1 MAKKKITKDE
11 VLEILK
17 LYNGSNNY
25 LINIRYIYLNNPN
38 FSLTDSQIEYITSFS
53 ETKPKVARK
62 WVELDSYYAKMIA
75 DDKLLV
81 KIPEKMWVEKLL
93 AEKEKSYHILG
104 RFFENDN
111 LNLYWIPKDAI
122 VVDKTNKNVVVDYE
136 KYSHRMPFEH
146 QKEAIQKLL
155 ENDKFI
161 LADDMGLGKGLIN
174 STPIYTPTGV
184 KKICDLSVGDKV
196 IGSNGE
202 PCIVT
207 GVFPQPKQEIYEITF
222 NDHVKI
228 KTDASHLWSVT
239 SASYGKNSKKN
250 VIKKHINLSTK
261 QMYDGGKITIK
272 GHGHNINKNY
282 KVETYYKSPNGNNKW
297 QIPIVKPIEFYN
309 NVELPIDPYLL
320 GLCLGDGYFNK
331 NNTCVIGT
339 HKDDFDELLGSFE
352 LKSIG
357 FYRKLK
363 EGRIPF
369 GKILNELELHNTRSH
384 TKFIPDIYKY
394 SSIENRLAILQ
405 GLMDT
410 DGHCMLSKN
419 GSFQGT
425 EFSTVSEKLCD
436 DVAEIVHTLG
446 GICRKSSKHGSY
458 TKNGVKVECRIAY
471 RLNIKLSNDMNPF
484 RLNRKADAYNQPK
497 KYSVGRYIKNIEKV
511 GEDYT
516 TCISVDADDKLY
528 VTEHCIVTHNTSSA
542 IVASIEAKPS
552 KTLIICP
559 ASLKQNWKREIEN
572 YSNKE
577 IYICEGK
584 KYEDSA
590 DYVIINYDIIKNFHS
605 LKSKEETIIQ
615 KSKFDLVIID
625 ECHYIKS
632 PQASRTKLIN
642 DICKDINKI
651 WLLTGT
657 PLTSRPIDYF
667 NLLSLVDS
675 PVSKNW
681 MAYVKRYC
689 AGYQFSVGM
698 NKVWNVNGASNLD
711 ELRERT
717 LPLLLRRLKENVL
730 DLPEKI
736 ITPIY
741 LRLKSKQ
748 YEDVMGE
755 YFEWVKNNPKESKS
769 LSVQFTKLMK
779 VRQII
784 ADEKIKNTIE
794 LIENTLEQEKKII
807 VFSNFTNS
815 LNKIYEHFSKI
826 AVKLDG
832 SSTAKQRQES
842 VDEFQ
847 TNDKI
852 KVFVGNIKAAG
863 VGITL
868 TSANVV
874 IFNDLSFVPA
884 DHSQAEDRAYR
895 IGQKNS
901 VSVLYPIFE
910 NTIEGIIY
918 DMLDRKKKIISTVLG
933 DNLIEGDVSED
944 ILTQI
949 LNMKIKSK

>member
-1 MAKKKITKDE
+1 MSKKKVSEDE
-11 VLEILK
+11 ALLLLK
-17 LYNGSNNY
+17 SYNGQND
-25 LINIRYIYLNNPN
+25 YLNGLRTMAIGNPN
-38 FSLTDSQIEYITSFS
+38 FYLTPSQAEYISLFY
-53 ETKPKVARK
+53 ETRPKIARK
-62 WVELDSYYAKMIA
+62 WLDLDIYFANMIA
-75 DDKLLV
+75 DDKLLTSV
-81 KIPEKMWVEKLL
+81 PQKIWIEKLL
-93 AEKEKSYHILG
+93 VEKEKSYHILG
-104 RFFENDN
+104 RFFDNDR
-111 LNLYWIPKDAI
+111 LGIYWIPKDGI
-122 VVDKTNKNVVVDYE
+122 IVDKTNKNIVVDYE

-161 LADDMGLGKGLIN
+161 LADSMGLGK
-174 STPIYTPTGV
+174 
-184 KKICDLSVGDKV
+184 
-196 IGSNGE
+196 
-202 PCIVT
+202 
-207 GVFPQPKQEIYEITF
+207 
-222 NDHVKI
+222 
-228 KTDASHLWSVT
+228 
-239 SASYGKNSKKN
+239 
-250 VIKKHINLSTK
+250 
-261 QMYDGGKITIK
+261 
-272 GHGHNINKNY
+272 
-282 KVETYYKSPNGNNKW
+282 
-297 QIPIVKPIEFYN
+297 
-309 NVELPIDPYLL
+309 
-320 GLCLGDGYFNK
+320 
-331 NNTCVIGT
+331 
-339 HKDDFDELLGSFE
+339 
-352 LKSIG
+352 
-357 FYRKLK
+357 
-363 EGRIPF
+363 
-369 GKILNELELHNTRSH
+369 
-384 TKFIPDIYKY
+384 
-394 SSIENRLAILQ
+394 
-405 GLMDT
+405 
-410 DGHCMLSKN
+410 
-419 GSFQGT
+419 
-425 EFSTVSEKLCD
+425 
-436 DVAEIVHTLG
+436 
-446 GICRKSSKHGSY
+446 
-458 TKNGVKVECRIAY
+458 
-471 RLNIKLSNDMNPF
+471 
-484 RLNRKADAYNQPK
+484 
-497 KYSVGRYIKNIEKV
+497 
-511 GEDYT
+511 
-516 TCISVDADDKLY
+516 
-528 VTEHCIVTHNTSSA
+528 TSSA
-542 IVASIEAKPS
+542 IIASIEAKPS

-559 ASLKQNWKREIEN
+559 ASLKQNWEREIQN
-572 YSNKE
+572 YTDKP

-584 KYEDSA
+584 KYDDSA
-590 DYVIINYDIIKNFHS
+590 NYVIINYDIIKNFHS

-642 DICKDINKI
+642 DICKDIKKI

-689 AGYQFSVGM
+689 AGYQFNVGM

-717 LPLLLRRLKENVL
+717 APLLLRRLKENVL

-741 LRLKSKQ
+741 LRLKSKE
-748 YEDVMGE
+748 YENVMGE
-755 YFEWVKNNPKESKS
+755 YFDWIKNNPKESKS

-784 ADEKIKNTIE
+784 ANEKIKDTIE
-794 LIENTLEQEKKII
+794 LIENTLEQERKVI
-807 VFSNFTNS
+807 VFTNFTNS
-815 LNKIYEHFSKI
+815 LDKIYEHFKKI

-832 SSTAKQRQES
+832 SSSMKQRQES

-868 TSANVV
+868 TSADVV

-933 DNLIEGDVSED
+933 DNLFETDTTED

-949 LNMKIKSK
+949 LNMKKNSK

>member
-25 LINIRYIYLNNPN
+25 LINIRYLYLNNPN

-161 LADDMGLGKGLIN
+161 LALDMGLGK
-174 STPIYTPTGV
+174 
-184 KKICDLSVGDKV
+184 
-196 IGSNGE
+196 
-202 PCIVT
+202 
-207 GVFPQPKQEIYEITF
+207 
-222 NDHVKI
+222 
-228 KTDASHLWSVT
+228 T
-239 SASYGKNSKKN
+239 SAS
-250 VIKKHINLSTK
+250 II
-261 QMYDGGKITIK
+261 
-272 GHGHNINKNY
+272 
-282 KVETYYKSPNGNNKW
+282 
-297 QIPIVKPIEFYN
+297 
-309 NVELPIDPYLL
+309 
-320 GLCLGDGYFNK
+320 
-331 NNTCVIGT
+331 
-339 HKDDFDELLGSFE
+339 
-352 LKSIG
+352 
-357 FYRKLK
+357 
-363 EGRIPF
+363 
-369 GKILNELELHNTRSH
+369 
-384 TKFIPDIYKY
+384 
-394 SSIENRLAILQ
+394 
-405 GLMDT
+405 
-410 DGHCMLSKN
+410 
-419 GSFQGT
+419 
-425 EFSTVSEKLCD
+425 
-436 DVAEIVHTLG
+436 
-446 GICRKSSKHGSY
+446 
-458 TKNGVKVECRIAY
+458 
-471 RLNIKLSNDMNPF
+471 
-484 RLNRKADAYNQPK
+484 
-497 KYSVGRYIKNIEKV
+497 
-511 GEDYT
+511 
-516 TCISVDADDKLY
+516 
-528 VTEHCIVTHNTSSA
+528 
-542 IVASIEAKPS
+542 ASIEAKPR

-632 PQASRTKLIN
+632 PQASRTKFIN

-717 LPLLLRRLKENVL
+717 APLLLRQLKENVL

-741 LRLKSKQ
+741 LRLKSKE

-755 YFEWVKNNPKESKS
+755 YFDWIKNNPKESKS

-784 ADEKIKNTIE
+784 ANEKIKNTIE
-794 LIENTLEQEKKII
+794 LIENTLEQERKVI

-815 LNKIYEHFSKI
+815 LDKIYEHFKKI

-832 SSTAKQRQES
+832 SSSMKQRQES

-868 TSANVV
+868 TSADVV

>member
-1 MAKKKITKDE
+1 MAKKKITKDDA
-11 VLEILK
+11 LEILK
-17 LYNGSNNY
+17 NYNGDNNY
-25 LINIRYIYLNNPN
+25 LINIRNLSFDNPN
-38 FSLTDSQIEYITSFS
+38 FYLTDSQIEYISLFN

-62 WVELDSYYAKMIA
+62 WVELDPYYAKMIA

-81 KIPEKMWVEKLL
+81 RIPEKMWVEKLL
-93 AEKEKSYHILG
+93 VEKEKSYHIFG
-104 RFFENDN
+104 RFFENDR

-122 VVDKTNKNVVVDYE
+122 VVDKTNKDVVVDFE

-146 QKEAIQKLL
+146 QKEAIIKLL

-161 LADDMGLGKGLIN
+161 LADDMGVGKFLKN
-174 STPIYTPTGV
+174 DTLIYTDLGV
-184 KKICDLSVGDKV
+184 KKMGEIVVGDKV
-196 IGSNGE
+196 IGSNGK
-202 PCIVT
+202 PCNVV
-207 GVFPQPKQEIYEITF
+207 GVFPQGKKETYKITF
-222 NDHVKI
+222 NDGYSI
-228 KTDASHLWSVT
+228 IAGDEHLWSVS
-239 SASYGKNSKKN
+239 SANYSKNRKNDRLKKSL
-250 VIKKHINLSTK
+250 ILSTK
-261 QMYDGGKITIK
+261 QMYEGGKIKIK
-272 GHGHNINKNY
+272 GNGYNNQMDY
-282 KVETYYKSPNGNNKW
+282 EVETFYKSPNGNNKW

-320 GLCLGDGYFNK
+320 GVCLGDGHFNK

-357 FYRKLK
+357 FNRELK
-363 EGRIPF
+363 EGRMPF

-384 TKFIPDIYKY
+384 TKFIPNIYKY
-394 SSIENRLAILQ
+394 SSIEDRLAILQ

-410 DGHCMLSKN
+410 DGHCMLSKKGEFN
-419 GSFQGT
+419 GTQYT
-425 EFSTVSEKLCD
+425 TVSERLCD

-446 GICRKSSKHGSY
+446 GICRKSYRVGAY
-458 TKNGVKVECRIAY
+458 TKNGLRVECRISY
-471 RLNIKLSNDMNPF
+471 KLNIKLSNDMNPF
-484 RLNRKADAYNQPK
+484 RLKRKADAYNQPK

-511 GEDYT
+511 GEDEC

-528 VTEHCIVTHNTSSA
+528 VAEHCIVTHNTSSA
-542 IVASIEAKPS
+542 IVASIEAKPN

-559 ASLKQNWKREIEN
+559 ASLKQNWKREIQN
-572 YSNKE
+572 YTDKP

-584 KYEDSA
+584 KYDDSA
-590 DYVIINYDIIKNFHS
+590 NYVIINYDIIKNFHS
-605 LKSKEETIIQ
+605 LKTKEESIIQ

-625 ECHYIKS
+625 ECHYIKN
-632 PQASRTKLIN
+632 PQSSRTKLIN
-642 DICKDINKI
+642 DICKDIKKI

-675 PVSKNW
+675 PVARNW

-689 AGYQFSVGM
+689 AGYQFTVGF

-717 LPLLLRRLKENVL
+717 APLLLRRLKENVL

-736 ITPIY
+736 ITPVY
-741 LRLKSKQ
+741 LTLKSKE
-748 YEDVMGE
+748 YENVMGE
-755 YFEWVKNNPKESKS
+755 YFDWVKNNPKESKS

-794 LIENTLEQEKKII
+794 LIENTLEQERKVI

-815 LNKIYEHFSKI
+815 LDKIYEHFKKI

-832 SSTAKQRQES
+832 SSTMKQRQDS
-842 VDEFQ
+842 VDKFQ
-847 TNDKI
+847 NEDNI

-863 VGITL
+863 VGLTL
-868 TSANVV
+868 TRGDVV

-933 DNLIEGDVSED
+933 DNLIEEDVSED

-949 LNMKIKSK
+949 LNFGK

>member
-1 MAKKKITKDE
+1 MSKKKVSEDE
-11 VLEILK
+11 ALLLLK
-17 LYNGSNNY
+17 SYNGQND
-25 LINIRYIYLNNPN
+25 YLNGLRNMALENPN
-38 FSLTDSQIEYITSFS
+38 FYLTPSQVEYISLFY
-53 ETKPKVARK
+53 ETRPKIARK
-62 WVELDSYYAKMIA
+62 WVDLDIYFANMIA
-75 DDKLLV
+75 DDKLLTSV
-81 KIPEKMWVEKLL
+81 PKKIWIEKLL
-93 AEKEKSYHILG
+93 VEKEKSYHILG
-104 RFFENDN
+104 RFFDNDR
-111 LNLYWIPKDAI
+111 LGIYWIPKDGI
-122 VVDKTNKNVVVDYE
+122 IVDKTNKNIVVDYE

-161 LADDMGLGKGLIN
+161 LADDMGLGK
-174 STPIYTPTGV
+174 
-184 KKICDLSVGDKV
+184 
-196 IGSNGE
+196 
-202 PCIVT
+202 
-207 GVFPQPKQEIYEITF
+207 
-222 NDHVKI
+222 
-228 KTDASHLWSVT
+228 
-239 SASYGKNSKKN
+239 
-250 VIKKHINLSTK
+250 
-261 QMYDGGKITIK
+261 
-272 GHGHNINKNY
+272 
-282 KVETYYKSPNGNNKW
+282 
-297 QIPIVKPIEFYN
+297 
-309 NVELPIDPYLL
+309 
-320 GLCLGDGYFNK
+320 
-331 NNTCVIGT
+331 
-339 HKDDFDELLGSFE
+339 
-352 LKSIG
+352 
-357 FYRKLK
+357 
-363 EGRIPF
+363 
-369 GKILNELELHNTRSH
+369 
-384 TKFIPDIYKY
+384 
-394 SSIENRLAILQ
+394 
-405 GLMDT
+405 
-410 DGHCMLSKN
+410 
-419 GSFQGT
+419 
-425 EFSTVSEKLCD
+425 
-436 DVAEIVHTLG
+436 
-446 GICRKSSKHGSY
+446 
-458 TKNGVKVECRIAY
+458 
-471 RLNIKLSNDMNPF
+471 
-484 RLNRKADAYNQPK
+484 
-497 KYSVGRYIKNIEKV
+497 
-511 GEDYT
+511 
-516 TCISVDADDKLY
+516 
-528 VTEHCIVTHNTSSA
+528 TSSA
-542 IVASIEAKPS
+542 IIASIEAKPS

-572 YSNKE
+572 YSKKE

-584 KYEDSA
+584 KYDDSA
-590 DYVIINYDIIKNFHS
+590 DFVIINYDIIKNFHS
-605 LKSKEETIIQ
+605 LKSKEESLIQ

-689 AGYQFSVGM
+689 AGYQFNVGM

-717 LPLLLRRLKENVL
+717 SPLLLRRLKENVL

-741 LRLKSKQ
+741 LRLKSKE

-784 ADEKIKNTIE
+784 ADEKIKSTIE
-794 LIENTLEQEKKII
+794 FIENTLEQEKKII

-815 LNKIYEHFSKI
+815 LNKIYEHFNKI

-933 DNLIEGDVSED
+933 DNLFETDTTED

-949 LNMKIKSK
+949 LNMKIKTK

>member
-25 LINIRYIYLNNPN
+25 LINIRYLYLNNPN

-161 LADDMGLGKGLIN
+161 LADDMGLGK
-174 STPIYTPTGV
+174 
-184 KKICDLSVGDKV
+184 
-196 IGSNGE
+196 
-202 PCIVT
+202 
-207 GVFPQPKQEIYEITF
+207 
-222 NDHVKI
+222 
-228 KTDASHLWSVT
+228 
-239 SASYGKNSKKN
+239 SASA
-250 VIKKHINLSTK
+250 
-261 QMYDGGKITIK
+261 TI
-272 GHGHNINKNY
+272 
-282 KVETYYKSPNGNNKW
+282 
-297 QIPIVKPIEFYN
+297 
-309 NVELPIDPYLL
+309 
-320 GLCLGDGYFNK
+320 
-331 NNTCVIGT
+331 
-339 HKDDFDELLGSFE
+339 
-352 LKSIG
+352 
-357 FYRKLK
+357 
-363 EGRIPF
+363 
-369 GKILNELELHNTRSH
+369 
-384 TKFIPDIYKY
+384 
-394 SSIENRLAILQ
+394 
-405 GLMDT
+405 
-410 DGHCMLSKN
+410 
-419 GSFQGT
+419 
-425 EFSTVSEKLCD
+425 
-436 DVAEIVHTLG
+436 
-446 GICRKSSKHGSY
+446 
-458 TKNGVKVECRIAY
+458 
-471 RLNIKLSNDMNPF
+471 
-484 RLNRKADAYNQPK
+484 
-497 KYSVGRYIKNIEKV
+497 
-511 GEDYT
+511 
-516 TCISVDADDKLY
+516 
-528 VTEHCIVTHNTSSA
+528 
-542 IVASIEAKPS
+542 ASIEAKPS

-559 ASLKQNWKREIEN
+559 ASLKQNWKREIEI

-584 KYEDSA
+584 NYEDSA

-698 NKVWNVNGASNLD
+698 NKVWNVSGASNLD

-717 LPLLLRRLKENVL
+717 SPLLLRRLKENVL

-741 LRLKSKQ
+741 LRLKSKE

-769 LSVQFTKLMK
+769 LSVQFSKLMK

-784 ADEKIKNTIE
+784 ADEKIKSTIE
-794 LIENTLEQEKKII
+794 FIENTLEQEKKII

-815 LNKIYEHFSKI
+815 LNKIYEHFNKI

-933 DNLIEGDVSED
+933 DNLFETDTTED

-949 LNMKIKSK
+949 LNMKIKTK

>member
-1 MAKKKITKDE
+1 MAKKKLTINEALDLLKDY
-11 VLEILK
+11 K
-17 LYNGSNNY
+17 GSNNY
-25 LINIRYIYLNNPN
+25 LINIQ
-38 FSLTDSQIEYITSFS
+38 SLYFNKPEFNLTESQIEYISLFYDS
-53 ETKPKVARK
+53 VPKIAKK
-62 WVELDSYYAKMIA
+62 WVQLDSYYARMIA
-75 DDKLLV
+75 DDKLLINV
-81 KIPEKMWVEKLL
+81 PNRMWVEKLL
-93 AEKEKSYHILG
+93 VEKEKSYQIFG
-104 RFFENDN
+104 KFFESDN
-111 LNLYWIPKDAI
+111 LNIYWIPKDAI
-122 VVDKTNKNVVVDYE
+122 VVDKTNKNVVVDFE

-146 QKEAIQKLL
+146 QKEAIIKLL
-155 ENDKFI
+155 ENNKFI

-174 STPIYTPTGV
+174 STLIYTPTGT
-184 KKICDLSVGDKV
+184 KKICELTIGDKV

-202 PCIVT
+202 PCNVS

-239 SASYGKNSKKN
+239 SASYGKNSNKN
-250 VIKKHINLSTK
+250 VIKKYINLSTK

-272 GHGHNINKNY
+272 GRGYNINKNY
-282 KVETYYKSPNGNNKW
+282 EVETYYKYPNGNNKW

-320 GLCLGDGYFNK
+320 GVCLGDGHFTK
-331 NNTCVIGT
+331 NNTCSIEMC
-339 HKDDFDELLGSFE
+339 KDDFEEMLDSFE
-352 LKSIG
+352 LKPIG
-357 FYRKLK
+357 LTSKLK
-363 EGRIPF
+363 GGKIHF
-369 GKILNELELHNTRSH
+369 GEILNELELHNTRSH

-394 SSIENRLAILQ
+394 SSIEDRLAILQ

-419 GSFQGT
+419 GVFQGT
-425 EFSTVSEKLCD
+425 EYSTVSERLCD

-446 GICRKSSKHGSY
+446 GICRKSSKRGAY
-458 TKNGVKVECRIAY
+458 IKNGVKVECRIVY

-484 RLNRKADAYNQPK
+484 RLKRKADAYNQPK

-516 TCISVDADDKLY
+516 TCISVDANDKLY
-528 VTEHCIVTHNTSSA
+528 VAEHCIVTHNTSSA
-542 IVASIEAKPS
+542 IVASIEAKPN

-559 ASLKQNWKREIEN
+559 ASLKQNWKREIQN
-572 YSNKE
+572 YTDKP

-590 DYVIINYDIIKNFHS
+590 DYVIINYDIMKNFHS

-625 ECHYIKS
+625 ESHYIKS

-675 PVSKNW
+675 PVSRNW

-689 AGYQFSVGM
+689 AGYQFTVGM

-717 LPLLLRRLKENVL
+717 SPLLLRRLKENVL

-736 ITPIY
+736 ITPVY
-741 LRLKSKQ
+741 LTLKSKD
-748 YEDVMGE
+748 YENVMGE
-755 YFEWVKNNPKESKS
+755 YFDWVKNNPKESKS

-784 ADEKIKNTIE
+784 ADEKVKNTIE
-794 LIENTLEQEKKII
+794 LIQNTLEQERKVI
-807 VFSNFTNS
+807 VFSNFTGS
-815 LNKIYEHFSKI
+815 LNKIYEHFKKN

-832 SSTAKQRQES
+832 SSTTKQRQDS
-842 VDEFQ
+842 VDKFQ
-847 TNDKI
+847 NEDNI

-868 TSANVV
+868 TSGDVV

-933 DNLIEGDVSED
+933 DNLIEEDVSED

-949 LNMKIKSK
+949 LNFGK

>member
-17 LYNGSNNY
+17 NYNGDNNY
-25 LINIRYIYLNNPN
+25 LINIRYLYLNNPN
-38 FSLTDSQIEYITSFS
+38 FSLTDSQIEYITLFN

-62 WVELDSYYAKMIA
+62 WVELDPYYAKMIA

-81 KIPEKMWVEKLL
+81 KIPEKMWIEKLL
-93 AEKEKSYHILG
+93 VEKEKSYHVFG
-104 RFFENDN
+104 RFFENDK
-111 LNLYWIPKDAI
+111 LNLYWLPKDAI
-122 VVDKTNKNVVVDYE
+122 VVDKTNKNVVVDFE
-136 KYSHRMPFEH
+136 KYSHRKPFKH
-146 QKEAIQKLL
+146 QEEAIIKLL
-155 ENDKFI
+155 ENNKFI
-161 LADDMGLGKGLIN
+161 LADSMGLGKFLKN
-174 STPIYTPTGV
+174 DTLIYTDLGV
-184 KKICDLSVGDKV
+184 KKMGEIVVGDKV
-196 IGSNGE
+196 IGSNGK
-202 PCIVT
+202 PCNVI
-207 GVFPQPKQEIYEITF
+207 GVYPQGKKETYKITF
-222 NDHVKI
+222 NDGYSI
-228 KTDASHLWSVT
+228 IAGDEHLWSVT
-239 SASYGKNSKKN
+239 SASYGKNSNKN
-250 VIKKHINLSTK
+250 VIKKYLILSTK
-261 QMYDGGKITIK
+261 QMYEGGKIKIK
-272 GHGHNINKNY
+272 GRGHNINKDY
-282 KVETYYKSPNGNNKW
+282 EVETYYKSPNGNNKW

-320 GLCLGDGYFNK
+320 GLGLGDGSFKGK
-331 NNTCVIGT
+331 NIKFSL
-339 HKDDFDELLGSFE
+339 HKDDYDELFNN
-352 LKSIG
+352 
-357 FYRKLK
+357 FNLK
-363 EGRIPF
+363 ENKPADNKRNGYINVSNSLF
-369 GKILNELELHNTRSH
+369 DLGLEHTRSH

-419 GSFQGT
+419 GEFNGT
-425 EFSTVSEKLCD
+425 EYSTVSERLCD
-436 DVAEIVHTLG
+436 DVAQIVHTLG
-446 GICRKSSKHGSY
+446 GICRKSSRVGAY
-458 TKNGVKVECRIAY
+458 TKNGLRVECRISY
-471 RLNIKLSNDMNPF
+471 KLNIKLSNDMNPF

-511 GEDYT
+511 GDEEC

-528 VTEHCIVTHNTSSA
+528 VAEHCIVTHNTSSA
-542 IVASIEAKPS
+542 IIASIEAKPS
-552 KTLIICP
+552 KTLVICP
-559 ASLKQNWKREIEN
+559 ASLKQNWEREIRN
-572 YSNKE
+572 YSNKP

-584 KYEDSA
+584 KYDDSA

-605 LKSKEETIIQ
+605 LKTKEKSLIQ

-625 ECHYIKS
+625 ECHYIKN

-642 DICKDINKI
+642 DVCKDINKI

-667 NLLSLVDS
+667 NLLSLIDS
-675 PVSKNW
+675 PVARNW
-681 MAYVKRYC
+681 MSYVIRYC
-689 AGYQFSVGM
+689 AGYQFTVGF

-717 LPLLLRRLKENVL
+717 APILLRRLKENVL

-736 ITPIY
+736 ITPVY
-741 LRLKSKQ
+741 LRLKSKE
-748 YEDVMGE
+748 YEGVMGE
-755 YFEWVKNNPKESKS
+755 YFDWIKNNPKESKS

-794 LIENTLEQEKKII
+794 LIENTLQQERKVI

-815 LNKIYEHFSKI
+815 LNKIYEHFKKI

-832 SSTAKQRQES
+832 SSSMKQRQDS
-842 VDEFQ
+842 VDKFQ
-847 TNDKI
+847 NEDKI

-863 VGITL
+863 VGLTL
-868 TSANVV
+868 TRGDVV

-933 DNLIEGDVSED
+933 DNLMEEEASED

-949 LNMKIKSK
+949 LNFGK

>member
-1 MAKKKITKDE
+1 MNKKKISEDE
-11 VLEILK
+11 ALLLLK
-17 LYNGSNNY
+17 SYNGQND
-25 LINIRYIYLNNPN
+25 YLNGLRNMALENPN
-38 FSLTDSQIEYITSFS
+38 FYLTPSQVEYISLFNQTR
-53 ETKPKVARK
+53 PKIARK
-62 WVELDSYYAKMIA
+62 WVDLDIYFAKMIA
-75 DDKLLV
+75 DDKLLTSV
-81 KIPEKMWVEKLL
+81 PQKIWIEKLL
-93 AEKEKSYHILG
+93 VEKEKSYHILG
-104 RFFENDN
+104 RFFDNDR
-111 LNLYWIPKDAI
+111 LTLYWIPKDGI
-122 VVDKTNKNVVVDYE
+122 IVDKTNKNVVIDYE
-136 KYSHRMPFEH
+136 KYSHRIPFEH
-146 QKEAIQKLL
+146 QKEAIIKLL

-161 LADDMGLGKGLIN
+161 LADDMGLGK
-174 STPIYTPTGV
+174 
-184 KKICDLSVGDKV
+184 
-196 IGSNGE
+196 
-202 PCIVT
+202 
-207 GVFPQPKQEIYEITF
+207 
-222 NDHVKI
+222 
-228 KTDASHLWSVT
+228 
-239 SASYGKNSKKN
+239 
-250 VIKKHINLSTK
+250 
-261 QMYDGGKITIK
+261 
-272 GHGHNINKNY
+272 
-282 KVETYYKSPNGNNKW
+282 
-297 QIPIVKPIEFYN
+297 
-309 NVELPIDPYLL
+309 
-320 GLCLGDGYFNK
+320 
-331 NNTCVIGT
+331 
-339 HKDDFDELLGSFE
+339 
-352 LKSIG
+352 
-357 FYRKLK
+357 
-363 EGRIPF
+363 
-369 GKILNELELHNTRSH
+369 
-384 TKFIPDIYKY
+384 
-394 SSIENRLAILQ
+394 
-405 GLMDT
+405 
-410 DGHCMLSKN
+410 
-419 GSFQGT
+419 
-425 EFSTVSEKLCD
+425 
-436 DVAEIVHTLG
+436 
-446 GICRKSSKHGSY
+446 
-458 TKNGVKVECRIAY
+458 
-471 RLNIKLSNDMNPF
+471 
-484 RLNRKADAYNQPK
+484 
-497 KYSVGRYIKNIEKV
+497 
-511 GEDYT
+511 
-516 TCISVDADDKLY
+516 
-528 VTEHCIVTHNTSSA
+528 TSSA
-542 IVASIEAKPS
+542 IIASIEAKPS

-590 DYVIINYDIIKNFHS
+590 DFVIINYDIIKNFHS
-605 LKSKEETIIQ
+605 LKTKEESLIQ

-698 NKVWNVNGASNLD
+698 NKVWNVSGASNLD

-717 LPLLLRRLKENVL
+717 SPLLLRRLKENVL

-741 LRLKSKQ
+741 LRLKSKE

-769 LSVQFTKLMK
+769 LSVQFSKLMK

-784 ADEKIKNTIE
+784 ADEKIKSTIE
-794 LIENTLEQEKKII
+794 FIENTLEQEKKII

-815 LNKIYEHFSKI
+815 LNKIYEHFNKI

-933 DNLIEGDVSED
+933 DNLFETDTTED

-949 LNMKIKSK
+949 LNMKIKTK

>member
-1 MAKKKITKDE
+1 MAKKKIEKE
-11 VLEILK
+11 NPIELLK
-17 LYNGSNNY
+17 QYNGNNDY
-25 LINIRYIYLNNPN
+25 LINLKNLQNTNPN
-38 FSLTDSQIEYITSFS
+38 FYLTDSQTEYIHLFHNI
-53 ETKPKVARK
+53 EPKKARK
-62 WVELDSYYAKMIA
+62 WVVLDSYFAKMIA
-75 DDKLLV
+75 DDKLLMS
-81 KIPEKMWVEKLL
+81 IPEKMWIEKLL
-93 AEKEKSYHILG
+93 VEKEKSYHVLG
-104 RFFENDN
+104 KFFEKDR
-111 LNLYWIPKDAI
+111 LNLYWIPKDGI
-122 VVDKTNKNVVVDYE
+122 IVDKTNKNVVVDYE
-136 KYSHRMPFEH
+136 KYSNRMPFEH

-161 LADDMGLGKGLIN
+161 LADSMGLAK
-174 STPIYTPTGV
+174 TG
-184 KKICDLSVGDKV
+184 
-196 IGSNGE
+196 
-202 PCIVT
+202 
-207 GVFPQPKQEIYEITF
+207 
-222 NDHVKI
+222 
-228 KTDASHLWSVT
+228 
-239 SASYGKNSKKN
+239 
-250 VIKKHINLSTK
+250 
-261 QMYDGGKITIK
+261 
-272 GHGHNINKNY
+272 
-282 KVETYYKSPNGNNKW
+282 
-297 QIPIVKPIEFYN
+297 
-309 NVELPIDPYLL
+309 
-320 GLCLGDGYFNK
+320 
-331 NNTCVIGT
+331 
-339 HKDDFDELLGSFE
+339 
-352 LKSIG
+352 
-357 FYRKLK
+357 
-363 EGRIPF
+363 
-369 GKILNELELHNTRSH
+369 
-384 TKFIPDIYKY
+384 
-394 SSIENRLAILQ
+394 SSII
-405 GLMDT
+405 
-410 DGHCMLSKN
+410 
-419 GSFQGT
+419 
-425 EFSTVSEKLCD
+425 
-436 DVAEIVHTLG
+436 
-446 GICRKSSKHGSY
+446 
-458 TKNGVKVECRIAY
+458 
-471 RLNIKLSNDMNPF
+471 
-484 RLNRKADAYNQPK
+484 
-497 KYSVGRYIKNIEKV
+497 
-511 GEDYT
+511 
-516 TCISVDADDKLY
+516 
-528 VTEHCIVTHNTSSA
+528 
-542 IVASIEAKPS
+542 ASIEAKPN
-552 KTLIICP
+552 KTLVICP
-559 ASLKQNWKREIEN
+559 ASLKQNWKREIEI

-584 KYEDSA
+584 KYDDSA

-642 DICKDINKI
+642 DICKDIKKI

-689 AGYQFSVGM
+689 AGYQFNVGM
-698 NKVWNVNGASNLD
+698 NKVWNANGASNLD

-717 LPLLLRRLKENVL
+717 SPLLLRRLKENVL

-741 LRLKSKQ
+741 LRLKSKE

-794 LIENTLEQEKKII
+794 LIENSLEQENKVI

-815 LNKIYEHFSKI
+815 LNKIYEHFKKI

-832 SSTAKQRQES
+832 SSSMKQRQES

-863 VGITL
+863 VGLTL

-933 DNLIEGDVSED
+933 DNLFETDTTED

>member
-1 MAKKKITKDE
+1 MAKKKITKDDA
-11 VLEILK
+11 LDILK
-17 LYNGSNNY
+17 NYNGDNNY
-25 LINIRYIYLNNPN
+25 LINIRNLSFDNPN
-38 FSLTDSQIEYITSFS
+38 FYLTDSQIEYISLFN

-62 WVELDSYYAKMIA
+62 WVELDPYYAKMIA

-93 AEKEKSYHILG
+93 VEKEKSYHIFG
-104 RFFENDN
+104 RFFENDR

-122 VVDKTNKNVVVDYE
+122 VVDKTNKDVVVDFE
-136 KYSHRMPFEH
+136 KYSHRMPFAH
-146 QKEAIQKLL
+146 QKEAIIKLL

-174 STPIYTPTGV
+174 STLIYTPTGT
-184 KKICDLSVGDKV
+184 KKICELSIGDKV

-202 PCIVT
+202 PCNVS

-222 NDHVKI
+222 NDYIKI

-239 SASYGKNSKKN
+239 SASYGNNSNKN
-250 VIKKHINLSTK
+250 VIKKHINLTTK

-272 GHGHNINKNY
+272 GRGYNINKDY
-282 KVETYYKSPNGNNKW
+282 EVETYYKSPNGNNKW

-320 GLCLGDGYFNK
+320 GVCLGDGHFNK

-357 FYRKLK
+357 FNRELK

-384 TKFIPDIYKY
+384 TKFIPYIYKY
-394 SSIENRLAILQ
+394 SSIESRLAILQ

-419 GSFQGT
+419 GAFQGT
-425 EFSTVSEKLCD
+425 QYSTVSEKLCD

-446 GICRKSSKHGSY
+446 GICRKSSKLGSY
-458 TKNGVKVECRIAY
+458 TKNGVKVECRISY

-484 RLNRKADAYNQPK
+484 RLKRKADAYNQPK

-528 VTEHCIVTHNTSSA
+528 VAEHCIVTHNTSSA
-542 IVASIEAKPS
+542 IVASIEAKPN

-559 ASLKQNWKREIEN
+559 ASLKQNWEREIRN
-572 YSNKE
+572 YSDKP

-584 KYEDSA
+584 KYDDNA
-590 DYVIINYDIIKNFHS
+590 NFVIINYDILKNFHS
-605 LKSKEETIIQ
+605 LKSKEESIIQ
-615 KSKFDLVIID
+615 KSKFDLIILD
-625 ECHYIKS
+625 ECHLVKN

-642 DICKDINKI
+642 DICKDIKKI

-675 PVSKNW
+675 PVSRNW
-681 MAYVKRYC
+681 MAYVRRYC
-689 AGYQFSVGM
+689 AGYQFNVGM

-717 LPLLLRRLKENVL
+717 SPLLLRRLKENVL

-741 LRLKSKQ
+741 LTLKSKE
-748 YEDVMGE
+748 YENVMGE
-755 YFEWVKNNPKESKS
+755 YFDWVKNNPKESKS

-784 ADEKIKNTIE
+784 ANEKIKNTIE
-794 LIENTLEQEKKII
+794 LIENTLEQERKVI

-815 LNKIYEHFSKI
+815 LDKIYEHFKKI

-832 SSTAKQRQES
+832 SSTMKQRQDS
-842 VDEFQ
+842 VDKFQ
-847 TNDKI
+847 NEDKI

-868 TSANVV
+868 TSADVV

-933 DNLIEGDVSED
+933 DNLIEEDVSED

-949 LNMKIKSK
+949 LNFGK

>member
-1 MAKKKITKDE
+1 MAKKKIVKDDA
-11 VLEILK
+11 LELLK
-17 LYNGSNNY
+17 NYNGENNY
-25 LINIRYIYLNNPN
+25 LINIRYLYLNNPN
-38 FSLTDSQIEYITSFS
+38 FSLTDNQIEYISLFS
-53 ETKPKVARK
+53 KTKPKIAKK
-62 WVELDSYYAKMIA
+62 WVELDPYYATMIA
-75 DDKLLV
+75 DDKLLLN
-81 KIPEKMWVEKLL
+81 IPDKMWVEKLL
-93 AEKEKSYHILG
+93 AEKEKSYHVFG
-104 RFFENDN
+104 KFFDNDK
-111 LNLYWIPKDAI
+111 LNLYWVPKDAI
-122 VVDKTNKNVVVDYE
+122 VVDKTNKNVVVDFE

-146 QKEAIQKLL
+146 QKTAIIKLL

-161 LADDMGLGKGLIN
+161 LADDMGLGKFLKN
-174 STPIYTPTGV
+174 DTLIYTDLGV
-184 KKICDLSVGDKV
+184 KKMGEIVVGDKV
-196 IGSNGE
+196 IGSNGK
-202 PCIVT
+202 PCNVI
-207 GVFPQPKQEIYEITF
+207 GVFPQGKKETYKITF
-222 NDHVKI
+222 NDGYSI
-228 KTDASHLWSVT
+228 IAGDEHLWSVS
-239 SASYGKNSKKN
+239 SANYSKNRKN
-250 VIKKHINLSTK
+250 NRIKKSLILSTK
-261 QMYDGGKITIK
+261 QMYEGGKIKIK
-272 GHGHNINKNY
+272 GNGYNNQMEY
-282 KVETYYKSPNGNNKW
+282 EVETFYKNPNGNNKW

-309 NVELPIDPYLL
+309 NVELPINPYLL
-320 GLCLGDGYFNK
+320 GLGLGDGSFKGK
-331 NNTCVIGT
+331 NIKFSL
-339 HKDDFDELLGSFE
+339 HKDDYDELFDN
-352 LKSIG
+352 
-357 FYRKLK
+357 FNLK
-363 EGRIPF
+363 ENKPADNKRNGYINVDNSLF
-369 GKILNELELHNTRSH
+369 DLCLEHTRSH

-410 DGHCMLSKN
+410 DGHCVISKN
-419 GSFQGT
+419 KVFQGT
-425 EFSTVSEKLCD
+425 EYSTVSERLCD

-446 GICRKSSKHGSY
+446 GICRKSSKRGAY
-458 TKNGVKVECRIAY
+458 TKNGVRVECKISY
-471 RLNIKLSNDMNPF
+471 KLNIKLSNDMNPF
-484 RLNRKADAYNQPK
+484 RLKRKADAYNQPK

-511 GEDYT
+511 GEDEC

-528 VTEHCIVTHNTSSA
+528 VAEHCIVTHNTSSA

-552 KTLIICP
+552 KTLVICP

-572 YSNKE
+572 YTDKS
-577 IYICEGK
+577 IYICDGK
-584 KYEDSA
+584 KYD
-590 DYVIINYDIIKNFHS
+590 DNVDFVIINYDIIKNFHS
-605 LKSKEETIIQ
+605 LKLKEETVIQ

-625 ECHYIKS
+625 ESHYIKN

-667 NLLSLVDS
+667 NLLSLVGS
-675 PVSKNW
+675 NVSKNW
-681 MAYVKRYC
+681 MAYVLRYC
-689 AGYQFSVGM
+689 AGYQFTVGM

-717 LPLLLRRLKENVL
+717 SPLLLRRLKENVL

-736 ITPIY
+736 ITPVY
-741 LRLKSKQ
+741 LTLKSKE
-748 YEDVMGE
+748 YEEVMGE
-755 YFEWVKNNPKESKS
+755 YFDWVKNNPKESKS

-794 LIENTLEQEKKII
+794 LIENTLEQGRKVIA
-807 VFSNFTNS
+807 FSNFTNS
-815 LNKIYEHFSKI
+815 LNKIYEHFKKV

-832 SSTAKQRQES
+832 SSSMTQRQDS
-842 VDEFQ
+842 VDKFQ
-847 TNDKI
+847 NDENV

-863 VGITL
+863 VGVTL
-868 TSANVV
+868 TSGDVV

-949 LNMKIKSK
+949 LNFGK

>member
-17 LYNGSNNY
+17 NYNGDNNY
-25 LINIRYIYLNNPN
+25 LINIRYLYLNNPN
-38 FSLTDSQIEYITSFS
+38 FSLTDSQIEYITLFN

-62 WVELDSYYAKMIA
+62 WVELDPYYAKMIA

-81 KIPEKMWVEKLL
+81 KIPEKMWIEKLL
-93 AEKEKSYHILG
+93 VEKEKSYHVFG
-104 RFFENDN
+104 RFFENDK
-111 LNLYWIPKDAI
+111 LNLYWLPKDAI
-122 VVDKTNKNVVVDYE
+122 VVDKTNKNVVVDFE
-136 KYSHRMPFEH
+136 KYSHRKPFKH
-146 QKEAIQKLL
+146 QEEAIIKLL
-155 ENDKFI
+155 ENNKFI
-161 LADDMGLGKGLIN
+161 LADSMGLGKFLKN
-174 STPIYTPTGV
+174 DTLIYTDLGV
-184 KKICDLSVGDKV
+184 KKMGEIVVGDKV
-196 IGSNGE
+196 IGSNGK
-202 PCIVT
+202 PCNVI
-207 GVFPQPKQEIYEITF
+207 GVYPQGKKETYKITF
-222 NDHVKI
+222 NDGYSI
-228 KTDASHLWSVT
+228 IAGDEHLWSVT
-239 SASYGKNSKKN
+239 SASYGKNSNKN
-250 VIKKHINLSTK
+250 VIKKYLILSTK
-261 QMYDGGKITIK
+261 QMYEGGKIKIK
-272 GHGHNINKNY
+272 GRGHNINKDY
-282 KVETYYKSPNGNNKW
+282 EVETYYKSPNGNNKW

-320 GLCLGDGYFNK
+320 GLGLGDGSFKGK
-331 NNTCVIGT
+331 NIKFSL
-339 HKDDFDELLGSFE
+339 HKDDYDELFNN
-352 LKSIG
+352 
-357 FYRKLK
+357 FNLK
-363 EGRIPF
+363 ENKPADNKRNGYINVSNSLF
-369 GKILNELELHNTRSH
+369 DLGLEHTRSH

-419 GSFQGT
+419 GEFNGT
-425 EFSTVSEKLCD
+425 EYSTVSERLCD
-436 DVAEIVHTLG
+436 DVAQIVHTLG
-446 GICRKSSKHGSY
+446 GICRKSSRVGAY
-458 TKNGVKVECRIAY
+458 TKNGLRVECRISY
-471 RLNIKLSNDMNPF
+471 KLNIKLSNDMNPF

-511 GEDYT
+511 GDEEC

-528 VTEHCIVTHNTSSA
+528 VAEHCIVTHNTSSA
-542 IVASIEAKPS
+542 IIASIEAKPS
-552 KTLIICP
+552 KTLVICP
-559 ASLKQNWKREIEN
+559 ASLKQNWEREIRN
-572 YSNKE
+572 YSNKP

-584 KYEDSA
+584 KYDDSA
-590 DYVIINYDIIKNFHS
+590 EYVIMNYDIIKNFHS
-605 LKSKEETIIQ
+605 LKTKEKSLIQ

-625 ECHYIKS
+625 ECHYIKN

-642 DICKDINKI
+642 DVCKDINKI

-667 NLLSLVDS
+667 NLLSLIDS
-675 PVSKNW
+675 PVARNW
-681 MAYVKRYC
+681 MSYVIRYC
-689 AGYQFSVGM
+689 AGYQFTVGF

-717 LPLLLRRLKENVL
+717 APILLRRLKENVL

-736 ITPIY
+736 ITPVY
-741 LRLKSKQ
+741 LRLKSKE

-755 YFEWVKNNPKESKS
+755 YFDWIKNNPKESKS

-794 LIENTLEQEKKII
+794 LIENTLQQERKVI

-815 LNKIYEHFSKI
+815 LNKIYEHFKKI

-832 SSTAKQRQES
+832 SSSMKQRQDS
-842 VDEFQ
+842 VDKFQ
-847 TNDKI
+847 NEDKI

-863 VGITL
+863 VGLTL
-868 TSANVV
+868 TRGDVV

-933 DNLIEGDVSED
+933 DNLMEEEASED

-949 LNMKIKSK
+949 LNFGK

>member
-1 MAKKKITKDE
+1 MSKKKVSEDE
-11 VLEILK
+11 ALLLLK
-17 LYNGSNNY
+17 SYNGQND
-25 LINIRYIYLNNPN
+25 YLNGLRNMALENPN
-38 FSLTDSQIEYITSFS
+38 FYLTPSQIEYISLFY
-53 ETKPKVARK
+53 ETRPKIARK
-62 WVELDSYYAKMIA
+62 WVDLDIYFANMIA
-75 DDKLLV
+75 DDKLLTSV
-81 KIPEKMWVEKLL
+81 PKKIWIEKLL
-93 AEKEKSYHILG
+93 VEKEKSYHVLG
-104 RFFENDN
+104 RFFDNDR
-111 LNLYWIPKDAI
+111 LGIYWIPKDGI
-122 VVDKTNKNVVVDYE
+122 IVDKTNKNVVVNYE

-161 LADDMGLGKGLIN
+161 LADDMGLGK
-174 STPIYTPTGV
+174 
-184 KKICDLSVGDKV
+184 
-196 IGSNGE
+196 
-202 PCIVT
+202 
-207 GVFPQPKQEIYEITF
+207 
-222 NDHVKI
+222 
-228 KTDASHLWSVT
+228 
-239 SASYGKNSKKN
+239 
-250 VIKKHINLSTK
+250 
-261 QMYDGGKITIK
+261 
-272 GHGHNINKNY
+272 
-282 KVETYYKSPNGNNKW
+282 
-297 QIPIVKPIEFYN
+297 
-309 NVELPIDPYLL
+309 
-320 GLCLGDGYFNK
+320 
-331 NNTCVIGT
+331 
-339 HKDDFDELLGSFE
+339 
-352 LKSIG
+352 
-357 FYRKLK
+357 
-363 EGRIPF
+363 
-369 GKILNELELHNTRSH
+369 
-384 TKFIPDIYKY
+384 
-394 SSIENRLAILQ
+394 
-405 GLMDT
+405 
-410 DGHCMLSKN
+410 
-419 GSFQGT
+419 
-425 EFSTVSEKLCD
+425 
-436 DVAEIVHTLG
+436 
-446 GICRKSSKHGSY
+446 
-458 TKNGVKVECRIAY
+458 
-471 RLNIKLSNDMNPF
+471 
-484 RLNRKADAYNQPK
+484 
-497 KYSVGRYIKNIEKV
+497 
-511 GEDYT
+511 
-516 TCISVDADDKLY
+516 
-528 VTEHCIVTHNTSSA
+528 TSSA
-542 IVASIEAKPS
+542 IIASIEAKPN

-572 YSNKE
+572 YSKKE

-584 KYEDSA
+584 KYDDSA
-590 DYVIINYDIIKNFHS
+590 DFVIVNYDIIKNFHS

-689 AGYQFSVGM
+689 AGYQFNVGM

-717 LPLLLRRLKENVL
+717 SPLLLRRLKENIL

-741 LRLKSKQ
+741 LRLKSKE

-784 ADEKIKNTIE
+784 ADEKIKSTIE
-794 LIENTLEQEKKII
+794 FIENTLEQEKKII

-815 LNKIYEHFSKI
+815 LNKIYEHFNKI

-933 DNLIEGDVSED
+933 DNLFETDTTED

>member
-1 MAKKKITKDE
+1 MAKKKITKDDA
-11 VLEILK
+11 LEILK
-17 LYNGSNNY
+17 NYNGDNNY
-25 LINIRYIYLNNPN
+25 LINIRNLSFENLSFY
-38 FSLTDSQIEYITSFS
+38 LTDSQIEYISLFN

-62 WVELDSYYAKMIA
+62 WVELDPYYAKMIA

-93 AEKEKSYHILG
+93 VEKEKSYHIFG
-104 RFFENDN
+104 RFFENDR

-122 VVDKTNKNVVVDYE
+122 VVDKTNKDVEVDFE

-146 QKEAIQKLL
+146 QKEAIIKLL

-161 LADDMGLGKGLIN
+161 LADDMGLGK
-174 STPIYTPTGV
+174 
-184 KKICDLSVGDKV
+184 
-196 IGSNGE
+196 
-202 PCIVT
+202 
-207 GVFPQPKQEIYEITF
+207 
-222 NDHVKI
+222 
-228 KTDASHLWSVT
+228 
-239 SASYGKNSKKN
+239 
-250 VIKKHINLSTK
+250 
-261 QMYDGGKITIK
+261 
-272 GHGHNINKNY
+272 
-282 KVETYYKSPNGNNKW
+282 
-297 QIPIVKPIEFYN
+297 
-309 NVELPIDPYLL
+309 
-320 GLCLGDGYFNK
+320 
-331 NNTCVIGT
+331 
-339 HKDDFDELLGSFE
+339 
-352 LKSIG
+352 
-357 FYRKLK
+357 
-363 EGRIPF
+363 
-369 GKILNELELHNTRSH
+369 
-384 TKFIPDIYKY
+384 
-394 SSIENRLAILQ
+394 
-405 GLMDT
+405 
-410 DGHCMLSKN
+410 
-419 GSFQGT
+419 
-425 EFSTVSEKLCD
+425 
-436 DVAEIVHTLG
+436 
-446 GICRKSSKHGSY
+446 
-458 TKNGVKVECRIAY
+458 
-471 RLNIKLSNDMNPF
+471 
-484 RLNRKADAYNQPK
+484 
-497 KYSVGRYIKNIEKV
+497 
-511 GEDYT
+511 
-516 TCISVDADDKLY
+516 
-528 VTEHCIVTHNTSSA
+528 TSSA
-542 IVASIEAKPS
+542 IVASIEANPS

-559 ASLKQNWKREIEN
+559 ASLKQNWEREIRN
-572 YSNKE
+572 YSDKP

-584 KYEDSA
+584 KYDDNA
-590 DYVIINYDIIKNFHS
+590 NFVIINYDILKNFHS
-605 LKSKEETIIQ
+605 LKSKEESIIQ
-615 KSKFDLVIID
+615 KSKFDLIILD
-625 ECHYIKS
+625 ECHLVKN

-642 DICKDINKI
+642 DICKDIKKI

-675 PVSKNW
+675 PVARNW

-689 AGYQFSVGM
+689 AGYQFTVGF

-717 LPLLLRRLKENVL
+717 SPLLLRRLKENVL

-736 ITPIY
+736 ITPVY
-741 LRLKSKQ
+741 LTLKSKE
-748 YEDVMGE
+748 YENVMGE
-755 YFEWVKNNPKESKS
+755 YFDWVKNNPKESKS

-794 LIENTLEQEKKII
+794 LIENTLEQERKVI

-815 LNKIYEHFSKI
+815 LDKIYEHFKKI

-832 SSTAKQRQES
+832 SSTMKQRQDS
-842 VDEFQ
+842 VDKFQ
-847 TNDKI
+847 NEDKI

-868 TSANVV
+868 TSADVV

-949 LNMKIKSK
+949 LNFGK

>member
-1 MAKKKITKDE
+1 MSKKKVSEDE
-11 VLEILK
+11 ALLLLK
-17 LYNGSNNY
+17 SYNGQND
-25 LINIRYIYLNNPN
+25 YLNGLRNMALENPN
-38 FSLTDSQIEYITSFS
+38 FYLTPSQVEYISLFNQTR
-53 ETKPKVARK
+53 PKIARK
-62 WVELDSYYAKMIA
+62 WVDLDIYFANMIA
-75 DDKLLV
+75 DDKLLTSV
-81 KIPEKMWVEKLL
+81 PKKIWIEKLL
-93 AEKEKSYHILG
+93 AEKEKSYHVLG
-104 RFFENDN
+104 RFFDNDR
-111 LNLYWIPKDAI
+111 LTLYWIPKDGI
-122 VVDKTNKNVVVDYE
+122 IVDKTNKNIVIDYE

-161 LADDMGLGKGLIN
+161 LADDMGLGK
-174 STPIYTPTGV
+174 
-184 KKICDLSVGDKV
+184 
-196 IGSNGE
+196 
-202 PCIVT
+202 
-207 GVFPQPKQEIYEITF
+207 
-222 NDHVKI
+222 
-228 KTDASHLWSVT
+228 
-239 SASYGKNSKKN
+239 
-250 VIKKHINLSTK
+250 
-261 QMYDGGKITIK
+261 
-272 GHGHNINKNY
+272 
-282 KVETYYKSPNGNNKW
+282 
-297 QIPIVKPIEFYN
+297 
-309 NVELPIDPYLL
+309 
-320 GLCLGDGYFNK
+320 
-331 NNTCVIGT
+331 
-339 HKDDFDELLGSFE
+339 
-352 LKSIG
+352 
-357 FYRKLK
+357 
-363 EGRIPF
+363 
-369 GKILNELELHNTRSH
+369 
-384 TKFIPDIYKY
+384 
-394 SSIENRLAILQ
+394 
-405 GLMDT
+405 
-410 DGHCMLSKN
+410 
-419 GSFQGT
+419 
-425 EFSTVSEKLCD
+425 
-436 DVAEIVHTLG
+436 
-446 GICRKSSKHGSY
+446 
-458 TKNGVKVECRIAY
+458 
-471 RLNIKLSNDMNPF
+471 
-484 RLNRKADAYNQPK
+484 
-497 KYSVGRYIKNIEKV
+497 
-511 GEDYT
+511 
-516 TCISVDADDKLY
+516 
-528 VTEHCIVTHNTSSA
+528 TSSA
-542 IVASIEAKPS
+542 IIASIETKPS

-572 YSNKE
+572 YSKKE

-584 KYEDSA
+584 KYDDSA
-590 DYVIINYDIIKNFHS
+590 DFVIINYDIIKNFHS
-605 LKSKEETIIQ
+605 LKSKEESLIQ

-689 AGYQFSVGM
+689 AGYQFNVGM
-698 NKVWNVNGASNLD
+698 NKVWNVSGASNLD

-717 LPLLLRRLKENVL
+717 SPLLLRRLKENVL

-741 LRLKSKQ
+741 LRLKSKE

-784 ADEKIKNTIE
+784 ADEKIKSTIE
-794 LIENTLEQEKKII
+794 FIENTLEQEKKII

-815 LNKIYEHFSKI
+815 LNKIYEHFNKI
-826 AVKLDG
+826 SVKLDG

-933 DNLIEGDVSED
+933 DNLFETDTTED

-949 LNMKIKSK
+949 LNMKIKTK

>member
-25 LINIRYIYLNNPN
+25 LINIRYLYLNNPN

-93 AEKEKSYHILG
+93 VEKEKSYHILG

-161 LADDMGLGKGLIN
+161 LADDMGLGK
-174 STPIYTPTGV
+174 
-184 KKICDLSVGDKV
+184 
-196 IGSNGE
+196 
-202 PCIVT
+202 
-207 GVFPQPKQEIYEITF
+207 
-222 NDHVKI
+222 
-228 KTDASHLWSVT
+228 
-239 SASYGKNSKKN
+239 SASA
-250 VIKKHINLSTK
+250 
-261 QMYDGGKITIK
+261 TI
-272 GHGHNINKNY
+272 
-282 KVETYYKSPNGNNKW
+282 
-297 QIPIVKPIEFYN
+297 
-309 NVELPIDPYLL
+309 
-320 GLCLGDGYFNK
+320 
-331 NNTCVIGT
+331 
-339 HKDDFDELLGSFE
+339 
-352 LKSIG
+352 
-357 FYRKLK
+357 
-363 EGRIPF
+363 
-369 GKILNELELHNTRSH
+369 
-384 TKFIPDIYKY
+384 
-394 SSIENRLAILQ
+394 
-405 GLMDT
+405 
-410 DGHCMLSKN
+410 
-419 GSFQGT
+419 
-425 EFSTVSEKLCD
+425 
-436 DVAEIVHTLG
+436 
-446 GICRKSSKHGSY
+446 
-458 TKNGVKVECRIAY
+458 
-471 RLNIKLSNDMNPF
+471 
-484 RLNRKADAYNQPK
+484 
-497 KYSVGRYIKNIEKV
+497 
-511 GEDYT
+511 
-516 TCISVDADDKLY
+516 
-528 VTEHCIVTHNTSSA
+528 
-542 IVASIEAKPS
+542 ASIEAKPS

-559 ASLKQNWKREIEN
+559 ASLKQNWKREIEI

>member
-1 MAKKKITKDE
+1 MSKKKVREDE
-11 VLEILK
+11 ALLLLK
-17 LYNGSNNY
+17 SYNGQND
-25 LINIRYIYLNNPN
+25 YLNGLRNMALENPN
-38 FSLTDSQIEYITSFS
+38 FYLTPSQVEYISLFNQTR
-53 ETKPKVARK
+53 PKIARK
-62 WVELDSYYAKMIA
+62 WVDLDIYFANMIA
-75 DDKLLV
+75 DDKLLTSV
-81 KIPEKMWVEKLL
+81 PKKIWIEKLL
-93 AEKEKSYHILG
+93 AEKEKSYHVVG
-104 RFFENDN
+104 KFFDSDK

-122 VVDKTNKNVVVDYE
+122 IVDKTNRNIVVDYD

-161 LADDMGLGKGLIN
+161 LADDMGLGK
-174 STPIYTPTGV
+174 
-184 KKICDLSVGDKV
+184 
-196 IGSNGE
+196 
-202 PCIVT
+202 
-207 GVFPQPKQEIYEITF
+207 
-222 NDHVKI
+222 
-228 KTDASHLWSVT
+228 
-239 SASYGKNSKKN
+239 
-250 VIKKHINLSTK
+250 
-261 QMYDGGKITIK
+261 
-272 GHGHNINKNY
+272 
-282 KVETYYKSPNGNNKW
+282 
-297 QIPIVKPIEFYN
+297 
-309 NVELPIDPYLL
+309 
-320 GLCLGDGYFNK
+320 
-331 NNTCVIGT
+331 
-339 HKDDFDELLGSFE
+339 
-352 LKSIG
+352 
-357 FYRKLK
+357 
-363 EGRIPF
+363 
-369 GKILNELELHNTRSH
+369 
-384 TKFIPDIYKY
+384 
-394 SSIENRLAILQ
+394 
-405 GLMDT
+405 
-410 DGHCMLSKN
+410 
-419 GSFQGT
+419 
-425 EFSTVSEKLCD
+425 
-436 DVAEIVHTLG
+436 
-446 GICRKSSKHGSY
+446 
-458 TKNGVKVECRIAY
+458 
-471 RLNIKLSNDMNPF
+471 
-484 RLNRKADAYNQPK
+484 
-497 KYSVGRYIKNIEKV
+497 
-511 GEDYT
+511 
-516 TCISVDADDKLY
+516 
-528 VTEHCIVTHNTSSA
+528 TSSA
-542 IVASIEAKPS
+542 IIASIETKPS

-572 YSNKE
+572 YSKKE

-584 KYEDSA
+584 KYDDSA
-590 DYVIINYDIIKNFHS
+590 DFVIINYDIIKNFHS

-689 AGYQFSVGM
+689 AGYQFNVGM

-717 LPLLLRRLKENVL
+717 SPLLLRRLKENVL

-741 LRLKSKQ
+741 LRLKSKE

-784 ADEKIKNTIE
+784 ADEKIKSTIE
-794 LIENTLEQEKKII
+794 FIENTLEQEKKII

-815 LNKIYEHFSKI
+815 LNKIYEHFNKI

-933 DNLIEGDVSED
+933 DNLFETDTTED

-949 LNMKIKSK
+949 LNMKIKTK